1 MRNDLDLL
9 ADFTLDCW
17 LLARAA
23 HGTYPSPVDGRV
35 WERAIG
41 DLLRCPDLPNR
52 QRAGHTKLF
61 GTPAASGIAHELDG
75 CASGGGRTI
84 VVECKSRASGAT
96 KADTALLHEKSLD
109 FFSAKPRAFSRER
122 WWRILVSSTTVSAS
136 VRAFC
141 VSLGIVLVEP
151 GHLPFP
157 VVFRTASRPPA
168 DMYLREPL
176 LQDAVSLG
184 ERAHLS
190 LQERWAYDTDADEI
204 RFTPASLDPGEIQDL
219 LWLQKELGSDILDL
233 YDLHR
238 PGILE
243 TRSEQL
249 LRTLR
254 PAQSLTRP

>member
-1 MRNDLDLL
+1 MRSDLDLL
-9 ADFTLDCW
+9 ADFTFDCW
-17 LLARAA
+17 LLACAA
-23 HGTYPSPVDGRV
+23 HGACKSPVNGRV

-41 DLLRCPDLPNR
+41 DLLRFPDLPNR

-96 KADTALLHEKSLD
+96 KADAALLHEKSLD
-109 FFSAKPRAFSRER
+109 FFSAKPQEFSRER

-136 VRAFC
+136 VRAFSI
-141 VSLGIVLVEP
+141 SLGIVLVEP
-151 GHLPFP
+151 GRLPLP
-157 VVFRTASRPPA
+157 VVLRTASRPLA

-176 LQDAVSLG
+176 LQDAVRLG
-184 ERAHLS
+184 EQAQLS
-190 LQERWAYDTDADEI
+190 LQERWVYDTDADEI
-204 RFTPASLDPGEIQDL
+204 RFKSAIFEPGEIQDL

-233 YDLHR
+233 YDLYR
-238 PGILE
+238 SGALE

-254 PAQSLTRP
+254 CA